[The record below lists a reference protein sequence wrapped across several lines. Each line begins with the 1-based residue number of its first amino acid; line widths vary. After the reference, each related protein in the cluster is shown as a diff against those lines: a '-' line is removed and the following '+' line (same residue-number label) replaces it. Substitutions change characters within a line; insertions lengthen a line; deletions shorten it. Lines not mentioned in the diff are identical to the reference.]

1 MRGHRFKAWD
11 KTHNEWY
18 MDGNVFHLEYSGK
31 YGDFYFDND
40 HPSNMRDVELI
51 WVESTGLHDRHG
63 KEIWEG
69 DRVTAH
75 YFYFDGNFDADGYI
89 TGEIRITPNGILICS
104 DTEDRFIYET
114 SHHDEPCLEVIGTI
128 YGEGE

>member
-1 MRGHRFKAWD
+1 MKLKAWD
-11 KTHNEWY
+11 NHEKRWAKTHEIEGELFINPEVG
-18 MDGNVFHLEYSGK
+18 DTGVFYIHDHSASGK
-31 YGDFYFDND
+31 LHYTFI
-40 HPSNMRDVELI
+40 HP
-51 WVESTGLHDRHG
+51 TGLHDRHG

-114 SHHDEPCLEVIGTI
+114 SHHDEPCLEVIGNI
-128 YGEGE
+128 FEGRE

>member
-1 MRGHRFKAWD
+1 MREHRFKAWD

-18 MDGNVFHLEYSGK
+18 MGGNVFHLEYSGK

-69 DRVTAH
+69 DKLVQEGRTEVWVVQWNKPFGCFGLV
-75 YFYFDGNFDADGYI
+75 Y
-89 TGEIRITPNGILICS
+89 TGCKLQTIPFFESYL
-104 DTEDRFIYET
+104 EMM
-114 SHHDEPCLEVIGTI
+114 EVIGDI
-128 YGEGE
+128 FEGGE

>member
-1 MRGHRFKAWD
+1 VRGHRFKAWD

-51 WVESTGLHDRHG
+51 WVESTGLHDKNG

-69 DRVTAH
+69 DKLKRGEGGIGIVSWG
-75 YFYFDGNFDADGYI
+75 DGFWKIDFQTFS
-89 TGEIRITPNGILICS
+89 TGLSSEYAR
-104 DTEDRFIYET
+104 R
-114 SHHDEPCLEVIGTI
+114 LEVIGNI
-128 YGEGE
+128 FEGGE